1 MQIVWTQPALTDV
14 LEAQAYV
21 AADSLRY
28 GQLVAERIFEA
39 VEQLEAFPLSGRVV
53 PELRSAT
60 VRELIAAPYR
70 IVYRVHAEV
79 LEIIAVVHSARQ
91 FPVSDVRARP

>member
-70 IVYRVHAEV
+70 IVYRVRAEV